1 MSLQRLSEELAD
13 ERCGLYFLAGLDL
26 ETSNESRGLLT
37 IHVADGAINQTQ
49 EQFIRSIV
57 ETAEPELAV
66 NVKYHSA
73 RELHAP
79 DSLESF
85 VRLFQHED
93 IIADPTGAFC
103 RAPGLL
109 ELAQSLRAEL
119 GNLVSRI
126 LWQAEYSTLVVIADS
141 LGTEFAPS
149 GQRIVSS
156 ELQDSINQVVDR
168 FASPDLR
175 RMIRTV
181 RATTQAPSSSYVPVD
196 ALSVRAPVQIPKPAG
211 LMARLAGI
219 TALIGIGMFSTA
231 NAATVPVAVPDQSA
245 APGILALSGL
255 TSLGEN
261 ALGVRNHY
269 RAVGGLRLYFR
280 ESASLLSPIF
290 GTGNDL
296 GTAETGERT
305 EPMRIA
311 YGS

>member
-26 ETSNESRGLLT
+26 ETSNKSCGLLT

-57 ETAEPELAV
+57 ETVEPELAV

-85 VRLFQHED
+85 VGLFRHED

-141 LGTEFAPS
+141 LGTEIAPS
-149 GQRIVSS
+149 GQRVVTR
-156 ELQDSINQVVDR
+156 ELQQAIDEVVNGR
-168 FASPDLR
+168 ASPDLR

-196 ALSVRAPVQIPKPAG
+196 ALSVRAPVQMPKPAG
-211 LMARLAGI
+211 LMARVAGI

-231 NAATVPVAVPDQSA
+231 NAATSPAAVPDQ
-245 APGILALSGL
+245 APGFMALSGL

>member
-13 ERCGLYFLAGLDL
+13 ERCGLYFLAGVDR
-26 ETSNESRGLLT
+26 ETSNNSGGLLT
-37 IHVADGAINQTQ
+37 IHVADGAISQTQ
-49 EQFIRSIV
+49 ENFIRSTVEIV
-57 ETAEPELAV
+57 KPELAV
-66 NVKYHSA
+66 NLKFHSA

-79 DSLESF
+79 NSLQSF
-85 VRLFQHED
+85 VQLFQHES

-103 RAPGLL
+103 RAPELL
-109 ELAQSLRAEL
+109 KLAQSLRAEF
-119 GNLVSRI
+119 GDLVSRI

-141 LGTEFAPS
+141 LGTEIAPS

-156 ELQDSINQVVDR
+156 ELQDSINQVVER
-168 FASPDLR
+168 CASPDLR

-196 ALSVRAPVQIPKPAG
+196 ALSVRVSVQRPKPAG

-231 NAATVPVAVPDQSA
+231 NAATSPTAVPDQSA
-245 APGILALSGL
+245 APGFMALSGL

-305 EPMRIA
+305 EPLRVA